1 MDLFLLA
8 IQFWLKFFTG
18 CIITLLYWDNVMG
31 KNSLSDKIFNA
42 IMKLNNFGFYKW
54 IDKHPKICIAI
65 LALMAVVI
73 LCIFIGLIVIK
84 YII

>member
-42 IMKLNNFGFYKW
+42 IMKLNKFGFYKW
-54 IDKHPKICIAI
+54 IYKHPKSCIAI
-65 LALMAVVI
+65 LALTAAIILYVFVGFIVKYVV
-73 LCIFIGLIVIK
+73 
-84 YII
+84 